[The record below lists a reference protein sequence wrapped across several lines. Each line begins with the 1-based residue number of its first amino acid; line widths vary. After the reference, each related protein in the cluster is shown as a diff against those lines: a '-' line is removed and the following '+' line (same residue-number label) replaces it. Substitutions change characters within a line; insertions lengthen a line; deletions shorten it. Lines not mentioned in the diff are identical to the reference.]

1 VIATLPV
8 AGLSGRKPEKSRYQ
22 TQREI
27 VQQRSVEQQVVS
39 LPALSIA
46 RTLLSLERQIRVPL
60 HADGLIQQ
68 FLQEVPVP
76 FHNPLVGAGD
86 RS

>member
-1 VIATLPV
+1 MIATLPV
-8 AGLSGRKPEKSRYQ
+8 ARLGGRKPEKSRDE

-27 VQQRSVEQQVVS
+27 VQQSSVEQQVVS

-46 RTLLSLERQIRVPL
+46 RTLLSLECQIRVTFYGDRL
-60 HADGLIQQ
+60 LQQ
-68 FLQEVPVP
+68 LLQELSVP